1 MTTINSIIDMLV
13 KSGLNEAEASEMAEH
28 EFNTAPTYAELAEMD
43 AEYANRY
50 YEEEYDWGDY
60 GYDYDEPVEES
71 SITYLDDVLS
81 ELDKN
86 TDVKIFLNSA
96 NIIYGGFGVAPVVLQ
111 DCIGNHKACNWSDAL
126 HLIHMHHMLDAQ
138 YSDTMYRVL
147 SVVREDANT
156 VSIYLDATRED
167 NGTVHGL
174 EYAGN
179 LYASRWAY

>member
-1 MTTINSIIDMLV
+1 MTNLNLIANLLV
-13 KSGLNEAEASEMAEH
+13 NCGLSETEAFEMAEH
-28 EFNTAPTYAELAEMD
+28 DFNTAPTYTELAEMD

-50 YEEEYDWGDY
+50 YEEDYDWGDY
-60 GYDYDEPVEES
+60 DYDYEHVEES
-71 SITYLDDVLS
+71 PVVYLDDALNG
-81 ELDKN
+81 LDKN
-86 TDVKIFLNSA
+86 TDVKIFLNNA

-111 DCIGNHKACNWSDAL
+111 ECIGNHKACNWSDAL

-147 SVVREDANT
+147 SVVREDSNT

-167 NGTVHGL
+167 NSTVHGL

>member
-13 KSGLNEAEASEMAEH
+13 KSGLNEVEASEMAEH

-43 AEYANRY
+43 AERMSWI
-50 YEEEYDWGDY
+50 YEEADGDLDFD
-60 GYDYDEPVEES
+60 DYESFEEPKV
-71 SITYLDDVLS
+71 IYLDDVLS